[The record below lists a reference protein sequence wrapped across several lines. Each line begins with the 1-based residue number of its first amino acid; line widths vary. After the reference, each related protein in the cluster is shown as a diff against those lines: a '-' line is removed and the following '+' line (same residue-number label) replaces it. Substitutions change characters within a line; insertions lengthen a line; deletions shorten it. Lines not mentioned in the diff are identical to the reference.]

1 MPQTKKLKANTSKR
15 HKTRKSSDSSS
26 PKQKSPKRKRSPST
40 RSQSPKREKRML
52 HHHRNAMHLHDTLI
66 KNDSEYRN
74 MVKEFEEQKKSF
86 VNRDIDDEEYY
97 LYALPS
103 QNKADVIRHIK
114 NLREE
119 DFDKFYSKTH
129 PMYLK
134 WDEYLDGEI

>member
-1 MPQTKKLKANTSKR
+1 
-15 HKTRKSSDSSS
+15 
-26 PKQKSPKRKRSPST
+26 
-40 RSQSPKREKRML
+40 ML

-66 KNDSEYRN
+66 KNDSEYRK

-114 NLREE
+114 ELRAE
-119 DFDKFYSKTH
+119 DFDELYSKNH

-134 WDEYLDGEI
+134 WNEYLDGEI